1 MINGETVPVGATFVW
16 SLGNS
21 GTLAAGVNEITNV
34 ATITWAN
41 GHSETRSVT
50 ITRSAESCETPDV
63 PKTRVII
70 ATGFQCA
77 GAEGWIVKK
86 ETIRVNGRTY
96 LPVETQI
103 KWIGANKD
111 SNLRLNNPP
120 QIGEKPTTDEGK
132 LIVGWDKSVDL
143 VLAATMDTREVKW
156 FRAEETWYDRNSVYA
171 TIRGVLFEAKL
182 VIKYKVNGVE
192 YRDETI
198 TQAYAVAIPSAEYLK
213 ACEPPTNTTII
224 TKKICKNGVSDVE
237 VPADSTEV
245 DDGSCT
251 PPPPPPVLKDRCAGL
266 DAVGNKIIVTVPA
279 DSEDLDSPACTA
291 GDDISSL
298 ESPTMNVAPQ
308 PNTGTP
314 AMILSG
320 YMLFLALL
328 IVRSYGKVA

>member
-1 MINGETVPVGATFVW
+1 
-16 SLGNS
+16 
-21 GTLAAGVNEITNV
+21 
-34 ATITWAN
+34 
-41 GHSETRSVT
+41 
-50 ITRSAESCETPDV
+50 
-63 PKTRVII
+63 
-70 ATGFQCA
+70 
-77 GAEGWIVKK
+77 
-86 ETIRVNGRTY
+86 
-96 LPVETQI
+96 
-103 KWIGANKD
+103 
-111 SNLRLNNPP
+111 
-120 QIGEKPTTDEGK
+120 
-132 LIVGWDKSVDL
+132 
-143 VLAATMDTREVKW
+143 
-156 FRAEETWYDRNSVYA
+156 
-171 TIRGVLFEAKL
+171 
-182 VIKYKVNGVE
+182 
-192 YRDETI
+192 
-198 TQAYAVAIPSAEYLK
+198 LK